1 MGELHS
7 AAGGLYEYDYHIV
20 GISRPVRF
28 KARGER
34 RKHYIFSVTLDENP
48 STIVTKLDWDFEN
61 PSR

>member
-34 RKHYIFSVTLDENP
+34 RKHYIFSLTLDENP
-48 STIVTKLDWDFEN
+48 STIVTKLD
-61 PSR
+61 